1 MATVTKCDRCGQYV
15 DRISDSLPHIIYRK
29 NRDFNTLAHHIDLCP
44 ECYKHFLEWVKP
56 FEQAAETV
64 MVDCETEDIE

>member
-15 DRISDSLPHIIYRK
+15 DRLPESLPFIVHKK
-29 NRDFNTLAHHIDLCP
+29 NSDFNTAHHVDLCS

-64 MVDCETEDIE
+64 TVDRETDDGK